1 MNILQA
7 IADPNLFAAWFKDLT
22 TWAAWRTFLAA
33 LFGLPVE
40 NAGLYAECTGGR
52 PLPTHQAREAHL
64 IVGRRG
70 GKSFICSLVAVY
82 LAAFRTYQLAP
93 GERGIVML
101 LAADRRQAR
110 VLFRYVKAFIEGVA
124 MLREMMVNI
133 TADAIELNNGIT
145 IEIHTASFRSVRGY
159 TVVAAL
165 CDEIAFWRS
174 DDSANPDTEILAA
187 LRPAMATIP
196 DALILCFSTPYAR
209 RGVLWNAYRQHFG
222 KGSDVLVWQAPTRP
236 MNPTVSQSIIDGAF
250 EEDPISAA
258 AEYGAEFRSDVEAFI
273 THGCIVPGRF
283 ELPPLPGIQYTAFA
297 DPSGGSQDSMT
308 LGIAHAESE
317 RAVLDLVRE
326 RKPPFSPEAVVSEF
340 AEDLKRYGI
349 HEVTGDRYGGEWPRE
364 RFLTHGIQYRIAEK
378 SKSEIYQ
385 AALPMLNS
393 NRVELLDNKTLRTQ
407 LVGLER
413 RTARG
418 GKDSIDHRPGG
429 RDDVANAAAGALI
442 SCTFSVPISPDAF
455 ACGVIKF
462 GPAPDIEERTLWG
475 NCNDE
480 HQETAVD
487 PGVGGRATNA
497 AR

>member
-7 IADPNLFAAWFKDLT
+7 IADPNLFAAWFKDHE
-22 TWAAWRTFLAA
+22 TWAAWRVFLAA
-33 LFGLPVE
+33 LFGLRVE
-40 NAGLYAECTGGR
+40 DEALYAACTGGR
-52 PLPTHQAREAHL
+52 PLPEQQAREACL

-70 GKSFICSLVAVY
+70 GKSFVCALIGVY
-82 LAAFRTYQLAP
+82 LAAFRVYPLTP

-124 MLREMMVNI
+124 MLRQMVENI
-133 TADAIELNNGIT
+133 TADAIELNNQIT

-174 DDSANPDTEILAA
+174 EDSANPDTEILAA

-222 KGSDVLVWQAPTRP
+222 KGGDVLVWQAPTRA
-236 MNPTVSQSIIDGAF
+236 MNPTVLQGIIDGAF
-250 EEDPISAA
+250 EEDPIAAA
-258 AEYGAEFRSDVEAFI
+258 AEYGAEFRSDVESYI
-273 THGCIVPGRF
+273 TQEAVDACIVPGRF
-283 ELPPLPGIQYTAFA
+283 ELPPVAGTQYIAFA

-308 LGIAHAESE
+308 LAVGHAESE
-317 RAVLDLVRE
+317 HAVLDLVRE
-326 RKPPFSPEAVVSEF
+326 RKPPFSPEAVVKEF
-340 AEDLKRYGI
+340 AEDLKTYGI
-349 HEVTGDRYGGEWPRE
+349 SEVIGDRYGGEWPRE
-364 RFLTHGIQYRIAEK
+364 RFLTHGIQYRIADK
-378 SKSEIYQ
+378 TKSEIYQ

-393 NRVELLDNKTLRTQ
+393 GRVELLDNKTLRTQ

-429 RDDVANAAAGALI
+429 RDDVVNAAAGVLI
-442 SCTFSVPISPDAF
+442 SCAFSVPITPDAF
-455 ACGVIKF
+455 AQGVIKF
-462 GPAPDIEERTLWG
+462 GRPGNQEHQTLWG
-475 NCNDE
+475 
-480 HQETAVD
+480 QLQ
-487 PGVGGRATNA
+487 
-497 AR
+497 